1 MVEKSKN
8 SIAKEWFNTIFYGGL
23 IAILF
28 RSFLFEPFNIP
39 SGSMIPTLEV
49 GDHIFVQK
57 WAYGYSR
64 YSFPFGSWRVWNG
77 RFFNSKKPK
86 VGDVI
91 VFRNPKDESLDFVKR
106 LVAVG
111 GDTVQMIGGRL
122 YINGKQIVR
131 ENPRPYIMATLRK
144 SIRSVGYY
152 KDNISI
158 KGNKIWM
165 DNKPFDF
172 NYTIEYK
179 DDSFCNMYT
188 GACSVIMA
196 TEYDEILSNGVKH
209 SIIEISDS
217 DIYDNTP
224 LITVPENHYFFMG
237 DDRDNSSDSRA
248 NLGTVPYD
256 NILGKVWF
264 VWYSHNY
271 YAPLLAVWTYLDK
284 IRFERFGLGI
294 K

>member
-1 MVEKSKN
+1 
-8 SIAKEWFNTIFYGGL
+8 
-23 IAILF
+23 
-28 RSFLFEPFNIP
+28 
-39 SGSMIPTLEV
+39 
-49 GDHIFVQK
+49 
-57 WAYGYSR
+57 
-64 YSFPFGSWRVWNG
+64 
-77 RFFNSKKPK
+77 
-86 VGDVI
+86 
-91 VFRNPKDESLDFVKR
+91 
-106 LVAVG
+106 
-111 GDTVQMIGGRL
+111 
-122 YINGKQIVR
+122 
-131 ENPRPYIMATLRK
+131 
-144 SIRSVGYY
+144 
-152 KDNISI
+152 
-158 KGNKIWM
+158 M

-179 DDSFCNMYT
+179 EDSFCNMYT

-224 LITVPENHYFFMG
+224 LIIVPENHYFFMG